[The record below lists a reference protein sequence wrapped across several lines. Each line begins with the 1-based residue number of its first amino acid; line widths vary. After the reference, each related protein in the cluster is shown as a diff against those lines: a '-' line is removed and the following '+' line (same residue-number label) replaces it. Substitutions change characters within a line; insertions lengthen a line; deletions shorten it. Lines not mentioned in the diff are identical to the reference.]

1 MAQFF
6 AYVFSERGGFRVVV
20 EGIADV
26 HARTLR
32 DADRKAREIIRR
44 AVFASHPDR
53 DPQPSAS
60 AAALLELELRVVR
73 VRPKGRPPTVG
84 GTDESA

>member
-73 VRPKGRPPTVG
+73 VRAKARRPGAG
-84 GTDESA
+84 GADERA